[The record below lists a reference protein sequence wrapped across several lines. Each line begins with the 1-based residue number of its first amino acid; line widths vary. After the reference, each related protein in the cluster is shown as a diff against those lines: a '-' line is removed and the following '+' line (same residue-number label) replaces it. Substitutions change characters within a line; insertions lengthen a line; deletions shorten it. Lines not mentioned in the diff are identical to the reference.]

1 MRAPSPDLL
10 DLLYRACAYPIDD
23 LDVQDAV
30 RHTSPVIA
38 STWYV
43 PTATIPAILFVMG
56 NGSGNLAAITHEL
69 HRLAT
74 LPPVLAKALPA
85 SGAEAPRFCY
95 HYFFHLN
102 HIDSRLHS
110 RSIEPW
116 DPALEPLLHTAPLHP
131 WYQPLDAYAHIYAVG
146 RLDAGNLPSS
156 TLDASDDFIGD
167 PDAPLAKRIG
177 PSLPDLDDL
186 TDEELALLTDGE
198 TDE

>member
-1 MRAPSPDLL
+1 MRSPSPDLL
-10 DLLYRACAYPIDD
+10 DLLYRACAFPIDD

-38 STWYV
+38 SAWYV
-43 PTATIPAILFVMG
+43 PTATIPAVLFVMG

-69 HRLAT
+69 HRLAS

-85 SGAEAPRFCY
+85 TVGGPPRFCY

-116 DPALEPLLHTAPLHP
+116 DAALDSLLHTAPLHP
-131 WYQPLDAYAHIYAVG
+131 WFQPLAEYAHVYAAG
-146 RLDAGNLPSS
+146 RLDAANLPGA
-156 TLDASDDFIGD
+156 TLDAADDFIGD
-167 PDAPLAKRIG
+167 PDAPVARRVGALLA
-177 PSLPDLDDL
+177 DLDDL
-186 TDEELALLTDGE
+186 TEDELDLLTDG
-198 TDE
+198 DEP

>member
-1 MRAPSPDLL
+1 LRAPAPDLL
-10 DLLYRACAYPIDD
+10 DLLYRACAFPIDD

-74 LPPVLAKALPA
+74 LPPLLSKVLPA
-85 SGAEAPRFCY
+85 TATGAPAFCY

-110 RSIEPW
+110 RSIEGW
-116 DPALEPLLHTAPLHP
+116 DPALDALLHTAPLHP
-131 WYQPLDAYAHIYAVG
+131 WYQPLEQYGHIYAVG
-146 RLDAGNLPSS
+146 RLDAANLPSS
-156 TLDASDDFIGD
+156 TLDADDDFIGD
-167 PDAPLAKRIG
+167 PDAPVARRIG
-177 PSLPDLDDL
+177 SALPDL
-186 TDEELALLTDGE
+186 EELTEDELLALDLGDTP
-198 TDE
+198 